1 MAKAQERLESPTDES
16 PSKRL
21 WLEGD
26 TRAPPSKACV
36 LPTREEVAPP
46 ARYAVTPVCKSKGA
60 SPLLFMGHTRRE
72 AERVANTSGEEGPAE
87 AL

>member
-16 PSKRL
+16 PSKRA

-26 TRAPPSKACV
+26 TRAPLSKACV
-36 LPTREEVAPP
+36 LPTREEVARP
-46 ARYAVTPVCKSKGA
+46 RYAVTPVCKSKGA
-60 SPLLFMGHTRRE
+60 SPLLFMGHIILE